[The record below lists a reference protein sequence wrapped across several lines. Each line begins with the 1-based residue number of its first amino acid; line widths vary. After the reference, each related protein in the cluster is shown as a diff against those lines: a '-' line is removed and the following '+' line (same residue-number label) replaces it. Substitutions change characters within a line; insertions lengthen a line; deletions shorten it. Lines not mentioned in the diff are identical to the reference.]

1 MCRVHALT
9 PFPTA
14 GTWTVCVRAGIH
26 TLMNIWRVFVLV
38 VGALLL
44 PLAAAGDGPANKVG
58 ISRGYGTLH
67 CADRGGRGTGIGNGA
82 CTSPPCYMAAVKRIP
97 IFTFTTN
104 DGGTCELWIDPSR
117 ACLPPCAPH
126 HHRALVSLPWC
137 C

>member
-67 CADRGGRGTGIGNGA
+67 CADRGGEGYWHRN
-82 CTSPPCYMAAVKRIP
+82 R
-97 IFTFTTN
+97 
-104 DGGTCELWIDPSR
+104 
-117 ACLPPCAPH
+117 CLYQSTLLHGRSKTHTHIYIH
-126 HHRALVSLPWC
+126 HK
-137 C
+137 